1 MELSYPL
8 TLDSRSANVWTHC
21 NIATYSRQK
30 ERLFLRERKCME
42 KMVATHIRVVLPLYI
57 SVCMYLHLQSIA
69 IRSRLTSS
77 SVVYRVVD
85 CSEEQYD
92 SAGVS

>member
-1 MELSYPL
+1 MYGENGSY
-8 TLDSRSANVWTHC
+8 THSC
-21 NIATYSRQK
+21 SITP
-30 ERLFLRERKCME
+30 
-42 KMVATHIRVVLPLYI
+42 VVYI

-85 CSEEQYD
+85 CSNEQYE